1 MVEQRDSIPRLLA
14 SAVIALGL
22 YAADIAVQRE
32 GTAQRCRI
40 AAALSLG
47 AVPGKAREIVPQNLT
62 HSGYTA

>member
-1 MVEQRDSIPRLLA
+1 MVLSWCSIA
-14 SAVIALGL
+14 DIGKN
-22 YAADIAVQRE
+22 AADSAVQRE
-32 GTAQRCRI
+32 GAAQRCRI